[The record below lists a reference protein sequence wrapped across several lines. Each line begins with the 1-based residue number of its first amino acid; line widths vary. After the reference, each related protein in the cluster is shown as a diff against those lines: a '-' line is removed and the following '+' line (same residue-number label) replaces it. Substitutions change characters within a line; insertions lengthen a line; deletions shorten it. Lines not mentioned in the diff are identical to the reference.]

1 MTIIKNMAYWKAK
14 NTTPLKF
21 GADDTI
27 NNSIGGQVTGEEGD
41 DNEKLIEALKKQDE
55 VDKEVD
61 KLKEGKKDT
70 STINPG
76 INV

>member
-1 MTIIKNMAYWKAK
+1 MKIKNMAYWKAK
-14 NTTPLKF
+14 NTTPLQF
-21 GADDTI
+21 GTDDTI
-27 NNSIGGQVTGEEGD
+27 DNSIGGQVAVEEGD

-55 VDKEVD
+55 VGKEVN

-70 STINPG
+70 STINPR